1 MAMHDGRTG
10 GYMPSLK
17 QMRFFVAAVDWGS
30 LSRAASHLN
39 VAQPALS
46 QQIAQLELGLKSE
59 LLTRT
64 ARGVRP
70 TEAGDRFYRHARA
83 ILRQVESAVADIT
96 GPAKIIGRVT
106 IGLPTSVATILAF
119 PLLHSILETYPGI
132 RPEFFESLSGYLHE
146 LVVRH
151 RLELAILYRNKSS
164 QGLTARPILSE
175 DLYLVMKHGSTTA
188 STITMKD
195 VSGLPLVM
203 PSPTHTL
210 RTMVETAFAQQ
221 GCTLNV
227 IADVDSLPTMRKVA
241 ASGLAAT
248 ILPVSSLS
256 GFEGAERPVA
266 VRIVEP
272 TISRTLALCSAA
284 DHPFIGPAARVA
296 DLTISEMRRLVESG
310 AWGGAVL
317 LDP

>member
-1 MAMHDGRTG
+1 MHRNRAG
-10 GYMPSLK
+10 GYTPTLK
-17 QMRFFVAAVDWGS
+17 QIRFFVAAVDWGS

-46 QQIAQLELGLKSE
+46 QQIAQLEDGLGGE
-59 LLTRT
+59 LLSRT
-64 ARGVRP
+64 ARGVHP

-96 GPAKIIGRVT
+96 GPAHIIGRVA
-106 IGLPTSVATILAF
+106 IGLPTSVATVLSF
-119 PLLHSILETYPGI
+119 PLLSSILQQFPGI

-151 RLELAILYRNKSS
+151 RLELAILYKNKSS
-164 QGLTARPILSE
+164 QGLMARPVLHE
-175 DLYLVMKHGSTTA
+175 DLYLVAKNGSLSGSTI
-188 STITMKD
+188 SMKD
-195 VSGLPLVM
+195 VSNIPLVL

-210 RTMVETAFAQQ
+210 RTMVEAAFAQE
-221 GCTLNV
+221 GRTLNV

-248 ILPVSSLS
+248 ILPISSLS
-256 GFEGAERPVA
+256 GFDEAQRPVA
-266 VRIVEP
+266 ARIVEP

-284 DHPFIGPAARVA
+284 NQPFVGPTSLVA
-296 DLTISEMRRLVESG
+296 DLTISEMRRLVKSG
-310 AWGGAVL
+310 AWGGAAL
-317 LDP
+317 IDP

>member
-1 MAMHDGRTG
+1 MGQDRTR
-10 GYMPSLK
+10 GYIPTFK
-17 QMRFFVAAVDWGS
+17 QIRFFVAAVEWGS

-46 QQIAQLELGLKSE
+46 QQIAQLEIGLKNE
-59 LLTRT
+59 LFHRT
-64 ARGVRP
+64 ARGVHP

-83 ILRQVESAVADIT
+83 ILRQVEGAVADLT
-96 GPAKIIGRVT
+96 GPGSVIGRVA

-119 PLLHSILETYPGI
+119 PLLHSILKNYPGI

-164 QGLTARPILSE
+164 QGVTARPVLRE
-175 DLYLVMKHGSTTA
+175 DLYVLMKDGSTSA
-188 STITMKD
+188 STMTMRE
-195 VSGLPLVM
+195 VSDLPLVM

-210 RTMVETAFAQQ
+210 RTMVEAAFAQE
-221 GCTLNV
+221 GLTLNV

-248 ILPVSSLS
+248 ILPVSSLA
-256 GFEGAERPVA
+256 GFDDARRPVA

-284 DHPFIGPAARVA
+284 NQPFVGPSALVA
-296 DLTISEMRRLVESG
+296 DLTVAEMRRLVESG
-310 AWGGAVL
+310 EWGGAVL
-317 LDP
+317 VDP